1 MRAAACVQQTQTHT
15 TQGVHTMSKDKSLV
29 GSYYKGQRIIEDD
42 GYFIRVAD
50 GTVYA
55 RMKGGG
61 FT

>member
-1 MRAAACVQQTQTHT
+1 
-15 TQGVHTMSKDKSLV
+15 MSKKKSLV

-61 FT
+61 FA